1 MSRRDAAPPP
11 RAAPPQPP
19 AQQPSR
25 GTHEVRPGDTL
36 GDIAARRGVSV
47 DELLRRN
54 PRLRGNADDI
64 RVGDVLVVPASA
76 REDDRRGP
84 RRGPPL
90 MDDFEATPNDVFAP
104 TPSPREA
111 AEAKAASAAY
121 ASSSGGGHPYGGGGG
136 GPPSRGAS
144 FSRAPPG
151 SVDVADAAGARYDT
165 RSAAASGGAS
175 FSDEVNHSSNASSN
189 RRKSPVGLPKVVLPG
204 EYLRDVG
211 ARARLAAE
219 RAERRASTTRWR
231 TWTRRARRSARGRS
245 GSGWRRRRRRAR
257 RSRR

>member
-54 PRLRGNADDI
+54 PRLRGDPDDI

-90 MDDFEATPNDVFAP
+90 MDDFEATPMDVFAP

-121 ASSSGGGHPYGGGGG
+121 ASSSGGAHPYGGGGG
-136 GPPSRGAS
+136 GGPPPSRGAS
-144 FSRAPPG
+144 FTRAPPG
-151 SVDVADAAGARYDT
+151 SVDVADAAGARYDP
-165 RSAAASGGAS
+165 RSAAASASSSHTPMPRKAS
-175 FSDEVNHSSNASSN
+175 FAFFFSVSFRTTAISTVAAS
-189 RRKSPVGLPKVVLPG
+189 LLH
-204 EYLRDVG
+204 E
-211 ARARLAAE
+211 
-219 RAERRASTTRWR
+219 
-231 TWTRRARRSARGRS
+231 RGRQS
-245 GSGWRRRRRRAR
+245 GAAVERLSEERKTSSAAV
-257 RSRR
+257 RSSQLADADPFS